1 MIGVIPRKDGKHN
14 MDETQTRTPVEDAA
28 DETAET
34 ALTAAAETACEETDD
49 AEDEDE
55 YEEEDELPDPE
66 DDPYHDP
73 MDDTIARMPRMCFYA
88 VLFGFGIGVVL
99 CGVVGLLF
107 DLEIASPTPVGIV
120 CAIIGY
126 FIGKKLNERRLAR
139 RAQAQQNETQN

>member
-34 ALTAAAETACEETDD
+34 ALTAADETACEETDD

-126 FIGKKLNERRLAR
+126 FIGKKLNKRRLAR